1 MAACCSLAA
10 SAQSVKLNGV
20 YQNNRYTDSEKN
32 HSEYVGWNTELGKS
46 IFIVDNGLY
55 TMTWDGNSLTTPEKE
70 PPVVKADI
78 KGDTEKELWA
88 NNFNLMYGNSGAVK
102 AGDRIVTVTSRSG
115 DEVEDSERFFLKK
128 SLATRSTSPTRTT
141 QISAVKE
148 WMPATVSAPS
158 TSAP

>member
-32 HSEYVGWNTELGKS
+32 HSEYLGWNAELGKS

-78 KGDTEKELWA
+78 KGSECA
-88 NNFNLMYGNSGAVK
+88 SGM
-102 AGDRIVTVTSRSG
+102 
-115 DEVEDSERFFLKK
+115 LP
-128 SLATRSTSPTRTT
+128 LATCSTAEPSPR
-141 QISAVKE
+141 V
-148 WMPATVSAPS
+148 P
-158 TSAP
+158 